1 MSNKL
6 HAVFLAFLA
15 AVFYAINT
23 PLSKILLGE
32 VPATYMAGFLYFG
45 AGIGMNVLFAATG
58 SYHADNKLIKSD
70 FPYVLG
76 IVMVIGS
83 AIVVYDTLAAR
94 HEKNNSD

>member
-45 AGIGMNVLFAATG
+45 AGIGMSVLFAATG

-76 IVMVIGS
+76 MVMVIGS